1 MVLLLQKE
9 GVKLKLLVSLNNLE
23 LEKYLKFT
31 NSFIIGLKNYSINYY
46 EASFDEIE
54 KVLKKYPDIE
64 LFVSINKNIF
74 NDDLDDLR
82 YKLRSFAK
90 LKIKGIMF
98 YDISILSL
106 VNDLHLDI
114 PLVIHQEHMITN
126 YNICNYYAEKGV
138 QYAFLST
145 DITTDEIME
154 IREKTKINLIVFV
167 AGNVIVTHSKRKLLT
182 NYCQYIASKNVN
194 KNDLNTLKTGVI
206 AEKKQNKDK
215 DEQSQKYY
223 IEETDLGTDILTCQ
237 ILNGA
242 KAFLKF
248 RNYSNLNNS
257 GISYVVLDS
266 NIKDLKTMYEKIS
279 DKNIKAKTNQT
290 ENIHEISNKCSN
302 NEQLFLN
309 LLELYDLALNKKIDD
324 TAFLKET
331 SNVLN
336 NDDFDGFFN
345 KKTIYKV
352 KK

>member
-1 MVLLLQKE
+1 MGLLLQKE
-9 GVKLKLLVSLNNLE
+9 GVKLKLLISLNNLE

-31 NSFIIGLKNYSINYY
+31 NSFIIGLRNYSVNYY
-46 EASFDEIE
+46 EASLDEIE
-54 KVLKKYPDIE
+54 KILNKYPDIE

-82 YKLRSFAK
+82 CKLHSLAK

-106 VNDLHLDI
+106 VNNLHLDI

-138 QYAFLST
+138 QYAYLST
-145 DITTDEIME
+145 DITTDEIIE

-182 NYCQYIASKNVN
+182 NYCQYITSKNV
-194 KNDLNTLKTGVI
+194 KNDDLNTIKAGVI
-206 AEKKQNKDK
+206 TEKNSSKDR
-215 DEQSQKYY
+215 DHQSQKYY
-223 IEETDLGTDILTCQ
+223 IEETNLGTDILTCQ

-248 RNYSNLNNS
+248 RDYLNLNNN

-266 NIKDLKTMYEKIS
+266 NIKNLKTMYEKIS
-279 DKNIKAKTNQT
+279 DNNINIKTNQT
-290 ENIHEISNKCSN
+290 KSSHETYNKIPN
-302 NEQLFLN
+302 NEQLFLK
-309 LLELYDLALNKKIDD
+309 LLELYDLALNRKIDD
-324 TAFLKET
+324 IAFLKET

>member
-1 MVLLLQKE
+1 MTQKRNSHSSVVSVEDENMDLL
-9 GVKLKLLVSLNNLE
+9 
-23 LEKYLKFT
+23 
-31 NSFIIGLKNYSINYY
+31 
-46 EASFDEIE
+46 D
-54 KVLKKYPDIE
+54 
-64 LFVSINKNIF
+64 
-74 NDDLDDLR
+74 
-82 YKLRSFAK
+82 
-90 LKIKGIMF
+90 
-98 YDISILSL
+98 YD
-106 VNDLHLDI
+106 
-114 PLVIHQEHMITN
+114 
-126 YNICNYYAEKGV
+126 AEK
-138 QYAFLST
+138 
-145 DITTDEIME
+145 DES
-154 IREKTKINLIVFV
+154 VD
-167 AGNVIVTHSKRKLLT
+167 
-182 NYCQYIASKNVN
+182 YI
-194 KNDLNTLKTGVI
+194 
-206 AEKKQNKDK
+206 
-215 DEQSQKYY
+215 
-223 IEETDLGTDILTCQ
+223 ETDLGTDILTCQ